1 MRMKLTLAEIYS
13 LAAFFPGNCLVY
25 KLDGQQLTLLAASEG
40 GEQIGQRSGKE
51 FLQYAGDSLLTK
63 VFKNDRRFL
72 LETLTRAVKDGSAE
86 CVYRFGEESK
96 DSFVWLH
103 TIVKNI
109 GKLDDSPVVAL
120 TFRNASERNE
130 AQLELLE
137 DMDTIVYVCDVET
150 QELLYA
156 NRAAMNNS
164 QLRGSYSGHT
174 CYNYMFG
181 KKHVCEDCQLK
192 RLQMDGK
199 QELVRHDKDGD
210 RYLNIEKKGISWY
223 GHFACAHFI
232 NDVTE
237 KKRNERM
244 LAVEREASAKAAFV
258 SNVSHDMRTPLN
270 GILGFIE
277 LALQSKG
284 EDEREEYLE
293 KIRTTGKFMLNLIN
307 ETLDLSKIS
316 SGKLEIEPE
325 NSNMQELLDTII
337 VSAYANAEVKKVQ
350 FITKLADMHFQDVY
364 VDVLKLQKVI
374 LNLLSNAIK
383 YTPVGGSVTMC
394 MEGPADFG
402 AYNCH
407 IFISDTGVGMDKSFL
422 PKLFEPFAQERTSI
436 TRKIEGTGLGMSI
449 VKSLVDLMGGK
460 ITVDSERGK
469 GTRFDMWFFLPPG
482 QPSEAAEVP
491 VDGELMQL
499 ANRRILLCED
509 NEINREL
516 MQSLL
521 SFKGIEVIAAGDGQQ
536 GVAVFANSPE
546 GSIDAV
552 LMDVRMPIM
561 DGLEAARAIR
571 AMSRDDA
578 RHVPIFALTGEVDD
592 ESVQKAK
599 AAGMNECLSK
609 PVDIHVLLQ
618 QLAAV
623 MT

>member
-1 MRMKLTLAEIYS
+1 MKLTLAEIYS
-13 LAAFFPGNCLVY
+13 LAAFFPGNCLIY
-25 KLDGQQLTLLAASEG
+25 KLDGQQMTLLAASEG
-40 GEQIGQRSGKE
+40 GEQIGPRSGKE
-51 FLQYAGDSLLTK
+51 FLQYAGDSLITK

-86 CVYRFGEESK
+86 CVYRFGEESQ

-284 EDEREEYLE
+284 
-293 KIRTTGKFMLNLIN
+293 
-307 ETLDLSKIS
+307 
-316 SGKLEIEPE
+316 
-325 NSNMQELLDTII
+325 
-337 VSAYANAEVKKVQ
+337 KVQ
-350 FITKLADMHFQDVY
+350 
-364 VDVLKLQKVI
+364 
-374 LNLLSNAIK
+374 
-383 YTPVGGSVTMC
+383 C
-394 MEGPADFG
+394 
-402 AYNCH
+402 
-407 IFISDTGVGMDKSFL
+407 
-422 PKLFEPFAQERTSI
+422 
-436 TRKIEGTGLGMSI
+436 
-449 VKSLVDLMGGK
+449 
-460 ITVDSERGK
+460 
-469 GTRFDMWFFLPPG
+469 
-482 QPSEAAEVP
+482 
-491 VDGELMQL
+491 
-499 ANRRILLCED
+499 
-509 NEINREL
+509 
-516 MQSLL
+516 
-521 SFKGIEVIAAGDGQQ
+521 
-536 GVAVFANSPE
+536 
-546 GSIDAV
+546 
-552 LMDVRMPIM
+552 
-561 DGLEAARAIR
+561 
-571 AMSRDDA
+571 
-578 RHVPIFALTGEVDD
+578 
-592 ESVQKAK
+592 
-599 AAGMNECLSK
+599 K
-609 PVDIHVLLQ
+609 P
-618 QLAAV
+618 
-623 MT
+623 

>member
-1 MRMKLTLAEIYS
+1 MKLTLAEIKS
-13 LAAFFPGNCLVY
+13 LAAIFPGNCQVY
-25 KLDGQQLTLLAASEG
+25 RIEGERLTMLAASEG
-40 GEQIGQRSGKE
+40 AEHIGPYSGRE
-51 FLQYAGDSLLTK
+51 FLQYAGDFLLDR

-72 LETLTRAVKDGSAE
+72 LEALGKAVQEGTAE

-96 DSFVWLH
+96 DDFVWLH
-103 TIVKNI
+103 TIVKSI
-109 GKLDDSPVVAL
+109 GHLDDLPVVAL
-120 TFRNASERNE
+120 TFRDASERNE

-164 QLRGSYSGHT
+164 QLHGSYSGHT

-232 NDVTE
+232 SDVTE

-270 GILGFIE
+270 GILGFTE
-277 LALQSKG
+277 LAIQSKG
-284 EDEREEYLE
+284 MDKREEYLE

-316 SGKLEIEPE
+316 SGKLEVEPD
-325 NSNMQELLDTII
+325 NNNMQELLDTII
-337 VSAYANAEVKKVQ
+337 VSAYANAEVKEVQ
-350 FITKLADMHFQDVY
+350 FITELTDMRFQDVY
-364 VDVLKLQKVI
+364 VDGLKLQKVI

-383 YTPVGGSVTMC
+383 YTPKGGRVTMC

-402 AYNCH
+402 AFNCH
-407 IFISDTGVGMDKSFL
+407 IVISDTGVGMDKAFL
-422 PKLFEPFAQERTSI
+422 PRIFEPFAQERTSV
-436 TRKIEGTGLGMSI
+436 TKKIEGTGLGMSI
-449 VKSLVDLMGGK
+449 VKSLVDLLGGK
-460 ITVDSERGK
+460 ITVDSEPGK
-469 GTRFDMWFFLPPG
+469 GTRFDIWFFLPPG
-482 QPSEAAEVP
+482 QADDTQDKAADSE
-491 VDGELMQL
+491 DWQL
-499 ANRRILLCED
+499 TNRRILLCED

-521 SFKGIEVIAAGDGQQ
+521 SFKGIEVVAASDGQQ
-536 GVAVFANSPE
+536 GVAAFANSPE

-561 DGLEAARAIR
+561 DGLEATRAIR

-578 RHVPIFALTGEVDD
+578 HKVPIFALTGEVD
-592 ESVQKAK
+592 EASVRHAQE
-599 AAGMNECLSK
+599 AGMNECLPK
-609 PVDIHVLLQ
+609 PVDIPRLLQ
-618 QLAAV
+618 RLAAV
-623 MT
+623 M

>member
-1 MRMKLTLAEIYS
+1 MKLTLAEIYS

-25 KLDGQQLTLLAASEG
+25 KLDGQQLTLLASSEG
-40 GEQIGQRSGKE
+40 GEQIGPRSGKE

-86 CVYRFGEESK
+86 CVYRFGEESQ

-237 KKRNERM
+237 KKRSERM

-383 YTPVGGSVTMC
+383 YTPAGGSVTMC

-449 VKSLVDLMGGK
+449 VKSLVDLLGGK

>member
-1 MRMKLTLAEIYS
+1 MKLTLAEIYS

-25 KLDGQQLTLLAASEG
+25 KLDGQQLTLLASSEG
-40 GEQIGQRSGKE
+40 GEQIGPRSGKE

-72 LETLTRAVKDGSAE
+72 LETLARAVKDGSAE
-86 CVYRFGEESK
+86 CVYRFGEESQ

-270 GILGFIE
+270 GILGFTE
-277 LALQSKG
+277 LAIQCKG
-284 EDEREEYLE
+284 KDEREEYLE

-325 NSNMQELLDTII
+325 NSNMQELLDAII

-383 YTPVGGSVTMC
+383 YTPAGGSVTMC

-436 TRKIEGTGLGMSI
+436 TRKIEGTGLGMAI
-449 VKSLVDLMGGK
+449 VKSLVDLLGGK

-482 QPSEAAEVP
+482 QTSEAAEVP

-499 ANRRILLCED
+499 VNRRILLCED